1 MRPMIGRRA
10 RRAGGPQAGGAAA
23 DKPSCPG
30 VRCLGDCTVPLPRLS
45 PCLPC
50 ILPLRAWVAAWLLL
64 VVLLAWP
71 GAARAQAPLLLPE
84 GATEVDAWPALRML
98 PDPDGRLDVQ
108 AVLGRLAEFDR
119 PDTPHA
125 NLGPRRDAVWVQLP
139 LVAGGGDGRWVLDI
153 DYPPL
158 NRIDVVLLRDG
169 QPVARH
175 LLGSAIGF
183 DQRPMHSRTHAVEL
197 QLPPGVPHLLLLRVS
212 TQSSM
217 VLPITLSRPDAY
229 HAREAGAQLLQG
241 VLAGV
246 ALALLAYSLT
256 HWFSLRDP
264 MFLEYALLLAG
275 VTVFFIA
282 YFGIGQQHLWNT
294 QTGLAAK
301 VAPLGVLVA
310 LAGGGLFV
318 ASALQTRQ
326 KVPWA
331 HRGLMALV
339 MVSTLGLL
347 ASLTGALD
355 YRQTQALAT
364 ALGPMP
370 MLVAIP
376 VAYRQARGGDRVA
389 FYMLLGWS
397 AYMVGALCIAALLR
411 GLLPAN
417 FWTQHLFQFA
427 SLLEMLAWTR
437 VLGLRIAGIR
447 RNAERTEL
455 ERAALVTMAHT
466 DALTGLPNR
475 RGLQL
480 ALAAALPACQGTQGD
495 QALALFLLDL
505 DGFKPVNDR
514 LGHDAGDVLLVQVG
528 QRLRA
533 QVRQGDLVARLG
545 GDEFVIMAPGIPGEA
560 EAMVLGRKLLDA
572 FQQPFDVG
580 GQVCRVGLTIGF
592 ALAPHDGIH
601 ADDLLK
607 RADAAMYAG
616 KQAGRHTVR
625 RGGASVGLTFSS

>member
-1 MRPMIGRRA
+1 MPGCSLP
-10 RRAGGPQAGGAAA
+10 GP
-23 DKPSCPG
+23 
-30 VRCLGDCTVPLPRLS
+30 RTVPPHRLPALLS
-45 PCLPC
+45 RRQ
-50 ILPLRAWVAAWLLL
+50 PLRARLAACLLL
-64 VVLLAWP
+64 AVWLAWP
-71 GAARAQAPLLLPE
+71 GLARAQAALLLPD
-84 GATEVDAWPALRML
+84 GVTAVDAWPALRVL
-98 PDPDGRLDVQ
+98 SDPDGSLDVP
-108 AVLGRLAEFDR
+108 AVLGRLADFRR

-125 NLGPRRDAVWVQLP
+125 NLGPRRDVVWLHLP
-139 LVAGGGDGRWVLDI
+139 LVSAGGDGRWVLDI

-183 DQRPMHSRTHAVEL
+183 DRRPMHSRTHAVEL
-197 QLPPGVPHLLLLRVS
+197 QLPTGVPHLLLLRVA
-212 TQSSM
+212 THSSM
-217 VLPITLSRPDAY
+217 VLPISLSTPDAY

-282 YFGIGQQHLWNT
+282 YFGVGQQHLWNT
-294 QTGLAAK
+294 QTGLVAK

-318 ASALQTRQ
+318 ASALQVRQ
-326 KVPWA
+326 RVPWA
-331 HRGLMALV
+331 HRGLMAV
-339 MVSTLGLL
+339 VAVSTLGLL
-347 ASLTGALD
+347 ASLAGALD
-355 YRQTQALAT
+355 YRQTQLLAT
-364 ALGPMP
+364 ALGPLP

-376 VAYRQARGGDRVA
+376 VAYRQARGGDHVA
-389 FYMLLGWS
+389 LYMLLGWT
-397 AYMVGALCIAALLR
+397 AYMAGALCIAALLR
-411 GLLPAN
+411 GVVPAN
-417 FWTQHLFQFA
+417 FWTQHLFQLA
-427 SLLEMLAWTR
+427 TLLEMLAWTR

-475 RGLQL
+475 RGLQQ
-480 ALAAALPACQGTQGD
+480 ALAAALPGCQGE

-514 LGHDAGDVLLVQVG
+514 LGHDAGDALLVQVG

-560 EAMVLGRKLLDA
+560 EALVLGCKLLDA
-572 FQQPFDVG
+572 FLPPFDVN
-580 GQVCRVGLTIGF
+580 GQACKVGLTIGF
-592 ALAPHDGIH
+592 ALAPHDGTH